1 LQQTTTAKQIETR
14 IYQMPCL
21 HKEFSE
27 PLNVVILVK
36 VNLQTQAW
44 AHVILF
50 SSDLALAYDTL
61 IDYYTLRWRI
71 EIVFTQMTKGRVLAC
86 GGRWDHVTEFH
97 RFVVGNDAVNQQLY
111 QLSALGEIE
120 LLECRLQAPTEI
132 ADAGGELGE
141 FQLLLG
147 LRLELT
153 YLLRQAALGLGELL
167 PLALELGATDDL
179 GQVDLEQARL
189 LALQLCQ
196 RSPQGT
202 LAIVQRLWEPLT
214 RLGAC
219 QCVGDEGRIC
229 Q

>member
-1 LQQTTTAKQIETR
+1 MYL
-14 IYQMPCL
+14 
-21 HKEFSE
+21 
-27 PLNVVILVK
+27 
-36 VNLQTQAW
+36 
-44 AHVILF
+44 
-50 SSDLALAYDTL
+50 
-61 IDYYTLRWRI
+61 WRFAI
-71 EIVFTQMTKGRVLAC
+71 EIVFTQMTKGCLFAC
-86 GGRWDHVTEFH
+86 WCGRDDVADFH
-97 RFVVGNDAVNQQLY
+97 LGVVNDDSVNQQLY

-132 ADAGGELGE
+132 ADAGGELGRV
-141 FQLLLG
+141 QLLLG

-202 LAIVQRLWEPLT
+202 LAILQRLWEPLT

-219 QCVGDEGRIC
+219 QFMGDEGRIC